1 MGNILKK
8 LTAVLFILIL
18 SLSGCGKANK
28 NITFTGKFDSVV
40 GKDSMKITNI
50 KDAQFNEASVSL
62 AKNCK
67 IKDKSGNQIELPIIN
82 IGDIVKATILPEIRE
97 SFPVQVT
104 AIEVVVLEGND
115 VVQTTAK
122 YNKISSEEAKKMM
135 DSDKDIIIL
144 DVRTQAEYEE
154 SHIKGAIRI
163 TDTGLSK
170 LAPSMLPNKDAKILV
185 YCRSGRRS
193 KASSEG
199 LLSMGYTNI
208 YDFGGIIDWNYDT
221 VSGE

>member
-1 MGNILKK
+1 VRNLLKK
-8 LTAVLFILIL
+8 LTAVLFILVL

-28 NITFTGKFDSVV
+28 NMTFTGKFDSIY
-40 GKDSMKITNI
+40 GKDSLKITDI
-50 KDAQFNEASVSL
+50 KDVQFSEASVSL

-67 IKDKSGNQIELPIIN
+67 VKDNNGKVTDTSIIT
-82 IGDIVKATILPEIRE
+82 IGDIVKVTILPEIRE

-104 AIEVVVLEGND
+104 AIEIVVLGEND

-122 YNKISSEEAKKMM
+122 YNKILSEEAKKMM

-163 TDTGLSK
+163 TDTELSK

-193 KASSEG
+193 KAAAEE
-199 LLSMGYTNI
+199 LLSMGYTNV